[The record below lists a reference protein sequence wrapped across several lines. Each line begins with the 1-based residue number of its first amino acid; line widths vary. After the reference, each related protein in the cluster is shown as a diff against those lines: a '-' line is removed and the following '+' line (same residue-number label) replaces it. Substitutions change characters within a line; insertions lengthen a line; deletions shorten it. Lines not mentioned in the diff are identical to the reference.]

1 MTGALLF
8 DLAAVSAVLGL
19 GLLATRIGRRS
30 AAERHG
36 VLAACVV
43 CALAAPALRLA
54 VPASWAARLDVRPA
68 SATATTTR
76 PPAVELPAATSP
88 TPPSDLVETVRPRA
102 AAPTEGDG
110 SWRRGALG
118 LWLAGVGLAFGRLL
132 AGLLRLRRITWQAT
146 PLDGGPWRQTADAL
160 STALGLRRR
169 VGLVVT
175 GHPSLLAT
183 WGWRRPTIALPRQ
196 ALGWPTD
203 RIHAVLAHELAHVGR
218 GDWLHQL
225 AGEALRALYWPHP
238 LAWQIR
244 RRLLDES
251 ERASDDAVLAL
262 GLDNAAYAGH
272 LVDLARQL
280 TPCRS
285 PWLPA
290 PAMARIS
297 SLEGRL
303 LAMLDPATRR
313 GPLSRSARGRIFAA
327 ALAATLPFALLGAAA
342 QFHALRGSL
351 HDPSDRV
358 LPGAAVTLTDAAA
371 GRSYQVRSD
380 GAGRFEFVGLPP
392 AAYRLEVKTPGF
404 QIHVE
409 DVTISSDVERALRLR
424 VGTVQETITVVDDG
438 RPDAPP
444 DGATVARREATRQ
457 RAGQRQQRALATCAA
472 GPPVAV
478 GGNILPPM
486 KIVHVTPRYQ
496 EHLRPSG
503 AAGVVTMQA
512 VIDTAGQ
519 VGAVR
524 NVRGPH
530 PDFEAAAV
538 TAVRAWE
545 FTPTLLTCEPIEV
558 EMAATVNFSP
568 AP

>member
-19 GLLATRIGRRS
+19 GLAGARIGRRS

-43 CALAAPALRLA
+43 CALAAPGLRLA
-54 VPASWAARLDVRPA
+54 VPASWAARLDLRSA
-68 SATATTTR
+68 IATATT
-76 PPAVELPAATSP
+76 PSAALEP
-88 TPPSDLVETVRPRA
+88 LATPPLTHSSEVVGTVRPRA
-102 AAPTEGDG
+102 AATPRGDRP
-110 SWRRGALG
+110 WRRGAIG
-118 LWLAGVGLAFGRLL
+118 VWLAGMALALGRLL
-132 AGLLRLRRITWQAT
+132 AGLFRLRRITRQAA
-146 PLDGGPWRQTADAL
+146 PIDAGPWREAADTL
-160 STALGLRRR
+160 SVALGLRRR

-175 GHPSLLAT
+175 DHPSLLAT

-196 ALGWPTD
+196 AFGWPVD
-203 RIHAVLAHELAHVGR
+203 RIDAVLAHELAHVGR
-218 GDWLHQL
+218 GDWLHQV
-225 AGEALRALYWPHP
+225 AGEVLRAVYWPHP
-238 LAWQIR
+238 LAWLVR

-251 ERASDDAVLAL
+251 ERASDDAALAL
-262 GLDNAAYAGH
+262 GLESTAYASH

-280 TPCRS
+280 TPRRS

-297 SLEGRL
+297 SLEGRV
-303 LAMLDPATRR
+303 LAMLDPTTRR
-313 GPLSRSARGRIFAA
+313 RPLSRSARARIFAA

-351 HDPSDRV
+351 HDPSGRV
-358 LPGAAVTLTDAAA
+358 LPGAAVTLTDTAA

-380 GAGRFEFVGLPP
+380 GDGRFEFVGLPP
-392 AAYRLEVKTPGF
+392 ATYRLEVKTPGF
-404 QIHVE
+404 QTHGE

-424 VGTVQETITVVDDG
+424 VGTLQETITVVGDG
-438 RPDAPP
+438 QPDAPP
-444 DGATVARREATRQ
+444 DAATVARREATRQ
-457 RAGQRQQRALATCAA
+457 RAGERQQRALATCAA

-486 KIVHVTPRYQ
+486 KIVHVTPRYP

-519 VGAVR
+519 VGEVR

-538 TAVRAWE
+538 AAVRAWE
-545 FTPTLLTCEPIEV
+545 FTPTLLNCEAIDV
-558 EMAATVNFSP
+558 EMAVTVNFSP